1 MQHIIVSDIF
11 GLTDE
16 LVELSEQIAHNPIIL
31 DPYKGKN
38 NLFSDEQSAYQY
50 FTENVGL
57 EKYACYVFSN
67 IPSLQ
72 EPVTIIAFSVGGAA
86 IWQHSDKL
94 NATYIKQAHLFYS
107 SQIRNMLNV
116 KPAIPVNVIVPRLE
130 EHFSVT
136 SMAEFLNKLDNV
148 STEQCTS
155 LHGFMN
161 KLSCNFNPIDYET
174 YILKLRQSAN
184 LSNC

>member
-31 DPYKGKN
+31 DPYMGKK

-50 FTENVGL
+50 FTDNVGL
-57 EKYACYVFSN
+57 EKYACYVFSTV
-67 IPSLQ
+67 SRLQ
-72 EPVTIIAFSVGGAA
+72 EPASIIAFSVGGAA
-86 IWQHSDKL
+86 IWRHSDKL
-94 NATYIKQAHLFYS
+94 NSTDVKQAHLFYG
-107 SQIRNMLNV
+107 SQIRNMLDV
-116 KPAIPVNVIVPRLE
+116 RPAIPVNVIVPRLE

-136 SMAEFLNKLDNV
+136 SMAESLNKLDNV

-161 KLSCNFNPIDYET
+161 RLSSNFSPLDYEA
-174 YILKLRQSAN
+174 YISKLRQPST
-184 LSNC
+184 

>member
-16 LVELSEQIAHNPIIL
+16 LVALSEQIAHNPIIL
-31 DPYKGKN
+31 DPYMGRKHS
-38 NLFSDEQSAYQY
+38 FSDEQAAYHY

-57 EKYACYVFSN
+57 NRYASYVFSN
-67 IPSLQ
+67 VLNLK
-72 EPVTIIAFSVGGAA
+72 EPASIIAFSVGGAA
-86 IWQHSDKL
+86 IWQYSDKL
-94 NATYIKQAHLFYS
+94 NATYVKQAHLFYS

-116 KPAIPVNVIVPRLE
+116 RPAIPVNVIVPRLE
-130 EHFSVT
+130 EHFSVS
-136 SMAEFLNKLDNV
+136 SMAESLNKLDNV

-161 KLSCNFNPIDYET
+161 KLSCNFNPLDYEA
-174 YILKLRQSAN
+174 YIAKLRQ
-184 LSNC
+184 